1 MSAWDDSRIVKRPDD
16 MWLQGHSVSP
26 LRGDGVKS
34 LQSSRDEWLSGF
46 DIRAGI
52 LPELYYPY
60 AWGWG
65 RWGQLGIGNNPPEW
79 WTLPRLVLGEHNFS
93 MFALGYTHSLGL
105 EGTVGYSFGRPSC
118 GALGRSWVDRGIP
131 RVIDGDHKFVSL
143 GAGKHCSYGIDS
155 DNAGWSCG
163 LNASGRLGIGSI
175 TQQPAMTLI
184 DGGLSFS
191 KIDAYRHAVS
201 FTTDGVAYAWGSNRY
216 GQVGNGKSGWYE
228 QEWSPVSIGLSNV
241 INCYVSGAYPGMSYY
256 MVSDGTIYGCGRNA
270 AGEMGNGTKTMVTTP
285 QVVAGGKKFAA
296 FATGGSQAGVSH
308 CVGIDTDG
316 DLWAWGYNAFGQLG
330 DNTTTERLSPI
341 NPTSQESFAQ
351 VAASDCSSFAVTSA
365 GKIYACGRNT
375 YDFLMVGDSV
385 HKYEFTV
392 STNTQAWNMLY
403 AGGSHLIGFA
413 TEA

>member
-65 RWGQLGIGNNPPEW
+65 GWGQLGIGTYYPSKW
-79 WTLPRLVLGEHNFS
+79 WTTPRLVFGEHNFS
-93 MFALGYTHSLGL
+93 MFALGYDHSLGL
-105 EGTVGYSFGRPSC
+105 EGTVGYSFGDNYH
-118 GALGRSWVDRGIP
+118 GELGRSCAYRTIP
-131 RVIDGDHKFVSL
+131 QVIDGDHEFVSL
-143 GAGKHCSYGIDS
+143 GAGENCSYGIDS

-163 LNASGRLGIGSI
+163 SNEYGKLGIGSL
-175 TQQPAMTLI
+175 TDQPAMTLI

-201 FTTDGVAYAWGSNRY
+201 FTTDGVAYAWGSNQY
-216 GQVGNGKSGWYE
+216 GEVGNGKSGGYYE

-241 INCYVSGAYPGMSYY
+241 INCYAGGAYMSYY

-296 FATGGSQAGVSH
+296 FAVGVSH

-351 VAASDCSSFAVTSA
+351 VAAIDCSSFAVTSA
-365 GKIYACGRNT
+365 GKIYACGKNT
-375 YDFLMVGDSV
+375 YDFLLVGDWV
-385 HKYEFTV
+385 NRDEFTV
-392 STNTQAWNMLY
+392 SDNTQTWKMLY
-403 AGGSHLIGFA
+403 AGGFHLIGIA
-413 TEA
+413 TKPYGFR

>member
-60 AWGWG
+60 AWGWSAL
-65 RWGQLGIGNNPPEW
+65 GQLGISNYPPEW
-79 WTLPRLVLGEHNFS
+79 WTLPRLVFGEHNFS

-105 EGTVGYSFGRPSC
+105 EGTVGYSFGR
-118 GALGRSWVDRGIP
+118 GYHGELGRSEGYHAIP
-131 RVIDGDHKFVSL
+131 GVIEGDHEFVSL
-143 GAGKHCSYGIDS
+143 GAGENCSYGIDS

-201 FTTDGVAYAWGSNRY
+201 FTTDGVAYAWGSNWY
-216 GQVGNGKSGWYE
+216 GQIGNGKSGYWE
-228 QEWSPVSIGLSNV
+228 EELSPVSIGLSNV
-241 INCYVSGAYPGMSYY
+241 INCYVSGAYMSYY

-296 FATGGSQAGVSH
+296 FAVGVSH

-351 VAASDCSSFAVTSA
+351 VVASDYSSFAVTSA

-375 YDFLMVGDSV
+375 HDFLMVGDSV

-392 STNTQAWNMLY
+392 SINTQAWKMLY
-403 AGGSHLIGFA
+403 AGGYHLIGFA
-413 TEA
+413 TKA